1 MGNRLGDVLDRARRH
16 AALSQFELWM
26 RYFELGGL
34 DSPLEI
40 EGYLFGALQ
49 PTTHEH
55 DLLVHALNERFAELG
70 RGHPVPY
77 TDPRITR
84 GDPLAGVRSV
94 LWDIGREAGPGSWDR
109 VCAACTEALSVTGA
123 GISLLSGDQRT
134 SLGTSDDVAGTI
146 EEAHFTLGEG
156 PGVDAAR
163 LGVPVH
169 EPDLAAAGLTRWPMF
184 AAQALG
190 AGVAAVDAL
199 PLRAGTAHIGTMHL
213 YRDRTGPLAAPQL
226 ADALT
231 VAALVTHTVL
241 TVQADAPTGTL
252 AAPLA
257 EIPFRRVVHQATGMI
272 AAQLDISVTD
282 ALARLRSH
290 AYAHDRPIDDIA
302 AQIVARTL
310 RFDDQADE
318 HL

>member
-1 MGNRLGDVLDRARRH
+1 MGKQLGDVLERARRH

-34 DSPLEI
+34 DSLLEV

-49 PTTHEH
+49 PTPHEH

-84 GDPLAGVRSV
+84 GDNLAAVRAS
-94 LWDIGREAGPGSWDR
+94 LWDIGQASPGSWDR
-109 VCAACTEALSVTGA
+109 VCVACTEALSVTGA
-123 GISLLSGDQRT
+123 GISLLSRDQRT

-163 LGVPVH
+163 LGVTVH

-184 AAQALG
+184 TPQALG
-190 AGVAAVDAL
+190 AGVAAIDAL
-199 PLRAGTAHIGTMHL
+199 PLRVGTAHTGIGTMHL
-213 YRDRTGPLAAPQL
+213 YRTQPGPLTAPQL

-231 VAALVTHTVL
+231 VADLITHTVL
-241 TVQADAPTGTL
+241 ALQGDAPTGTL
-252 AAPLA
+252 ALPLA
-257 EIPFRRVVHQATGMI
+257 EIPFPRVVHQATGMI
-272 AAQLDISVTD
+272 AAQLNISVTD

-310 RFDDQADE
+310 RFDAQAG
-318 HL
+318 

>member
-1 MGNRLGDVLDRARRH
+1 MGDQPGDVLDRARRH
-16 AALSQFELWM
+16 AALSRFELWV

-34 DSPLEI
+34 DSLLEV

-84 GDPLAGVRSV
+84 GDRLAGVRAI
-94 LWDIGREAGPGSWDR
+94 LWEISRAGPGWWDR
-109 VCAACTEALSVTGA
+109 ACEACARALSVTGA
-123 GISLLSGDQRT
+123 AISLLSGDQRT
-134 SLGTSDDVAGTI
+134 LLGTSDEVAWTI

-156 PGVDAAR
+156 PGVDAAH
-163 LGVPVH
+163 LGVTVH
-169 EPDLAAAGLTRWPMF
+169 EPDLAAAGPTRWPMF
-184 AAQALG
+184 TAVALD
-190 AGVAAVDAL
+190 AGVAAIDAL
-199 PLRAGTAHIGTMHL
+199 PLRVGTAHIGTMHL
-213 YRDRTGPLAAPQL
+213 FRNQPGPLTATQQ

-231 VAALVTHTVL
+231 VADLVAHTLLAL
-241 TVQADAPTGTL
+241 QADAPTGTL

-290 AYAHDRPIDDIA
+290 AYAQDRPLDDVA
-302 AQIVARTL
+302 AEVVARTL
-310 RFDDQADE
+310 RLDDQAD
-318 HL
+318 